1 MDSFELSKIAGAV
14 ICALL
19 LIVTSKLIIEARLAP
34 HGEEQVGYRLP
45 METAEAPAA
54 DAAAPEAGVAAPE
67 AGVAAPAATDSA
79 AAEAPAAPAADAA
92 APANAPAPA
101 AGGFDPKAVV
111 AMLASAK
118 PEDGAG
124 VFKKCSSCHVVKKD
138 APSTVAPNLWGIVGR
153 PKGGYADFA
162 AKYSD
167 ALKGKGGD
175 WTYEDLAAFI
185 HKPKGYLPGTKM
197 VFNGIKDNGD
207 IANLIAYMRTLA
219 DQPAPLPN

>member
-14 ICALL
+14 IAALL
-19 LIVTSKLIIEARLAP
+19 LIVSSKLIIEARLAP

-45 METAEAPAA
+45 TDTAEAPQAEA
-54 DAAAPEAGVAAPE
+54 EAAAPASTENAAAE
-67 AGVAAPAATDSA
+67 TPAAA
-79 AAEAPAAPAADAA
+79 GEAPAAPAAEAA
-92 APANAPAPA
+92 TPAPAPAPA

-124 VFKKCSSCHVVKKD
+124 IFKKCATCHVVKKD

-153 PKGGYADFA
+153 PKGGHADFA

-207 IANLIAYMRTLA
+207 IANLIAYLRTLA